1 MGAASRRAPKKFIS
15 VYPIRLSMLCGRSCM
30 AGGGCA
36 VLGTLGVLRTAP
48 GTCWVKSH
56 TECYTRRTMH
66 IGRPLAMLFNA
77 IGVFDFLF
85 MVYAHAMAKRRV
97 LR

>member
-1 MGAASRRAPKKFIS
+1 M
-15 VYPIRLSMLCGRSCM
+15 
-30 AGGGCA
+30 
-36 VLGTLGVLRTAP
+36 
-48 GTCWVKSH
+48 KSH

-66 IGRPLAMLFNA
+66 IGRPLAVLFNA